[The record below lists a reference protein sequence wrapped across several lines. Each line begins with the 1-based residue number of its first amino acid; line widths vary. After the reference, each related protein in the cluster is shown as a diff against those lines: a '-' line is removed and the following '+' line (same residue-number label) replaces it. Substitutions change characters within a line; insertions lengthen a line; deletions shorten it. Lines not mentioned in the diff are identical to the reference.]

1 MPAKTK
7 PSFLRLFVGGFALG
21 AAALVSVQV
30 VHADDTAMI
39 PAAHAA
45 TTR

>member
-1 MPAKTK
+1 MTAKTK
-7 PSFLRLFVGGFALG
+7 LSFLRLFVGGFALG

-30 VHADDTAMI
+30 VHADDTALV

-45 TTR
+45 TSR